1 MESETNTKL
10 SEKAYWDEVLVNQKL
25 PRINSPQNY
34 NYKITMDF
42 VEDIFENKSYKTLFE
57 VGCGSSG
64 WLPYFAKRYRLTV
77 SGVDYSEVGCKIAE
91 KNLQLLNIEY
101 GEIICQDIFD
111 PSWIRGRG
119 YDVIF
124 SYGVI
129 EHFEKPEEIIRIFKS
144 FTNQGGTIITL
155 VPNLNGLNGWLTRYF
170 MKDVYEMHRVI
181 TREQLRN
188 HHESNDLTDHKT
200 GYAGTFS
207 LTVIPW
213 TNANR
218 GVLKKGFFLRTFFLR
233 AIFGFNLIL
242 ASAFRFLPDLPSKF
256 FSPYIIC
263 VAKRTNSV

>member
-1 MESETNTKL
+1 MESEPNTKL

-25 PRINSPQNY
+25 PRINSSRNY
-34 NYKITMDF
+34 NYKVTMDF
-42 VEDIFENKSYKTLFE
+42 VEDIFESKSYKTLFE

-64 WLPYFAKRYRLTV
+64 WLPYFAKQYGLTV

-91 KNLQLLNIEY
+91 KNLQLLKIEY

-111 PSWIRGRG
+111 PSWMGGRG

-129 EHFEKPEEIIRIFKS
+129 EHFEKPEDIIKIFKS
-144 FTNQGGTIITL
+144 LTNSGGTIVTL

-170 MKDVYEMHRVI
+170 MKDVYKMHRVI
-181 TREQLRN
+181 TREQLRSY
-188 HHESNDLTDHKT
+188 HKSNDLVDYKT

-213 TNANR
+213 TTANR
-218 GVLKKGFFLRTFFLR
+218 GVLKKGFFLRSFFLKV
-233 AIFGFNLIL
+233 IFGVNLIL
-242 ASAFRFLPDLPSKF
+242 TSVFKILPDVPSKS
-256 FSPYIIC
+256 FSPYIIT
-263 VAKRTNSV
+263 VAKRTDSV